1 MMFFNAPE
9 FKVGVLVVTVS
20 GLIAVMSM
28 KVAEGPGI
36 LGSNSKHSFV
46 LQDASGLVRNSSVK
60 MAGIKVGVI
69 DEIVLEAGK
78 ARVKIVIDKGVPL
91 TMSGKVE
98 IRADGILGDKHV
110 ELVPGNP
117 VDPLLPDGSEIFNAS
132 EKGSMDKIMNEVG
145 RITESLGKL
154 SDTLNNA
161 ASEGDQSTTIGRIL
175 RNIET
180 VSKDLSELTGKNK
193 SKIHDIVDQ
202 VHGITA
208 TLDEFINDDSPKGFK
223 KGWQKAV
230 DGLHRID
237 ATLKNIEEITD
248 KVNRGEGTIGRL
260 VNDEETV
267 DELNSAIRNVNDF
280 IGGAAQMETS
290 VDFHSEYLTQ
300 MSDAKS
306 FLSLRI
312 QPGLDRYYELGVVDD
327 PKGLVKSTSTSTEV
341 NGGAPTITDETK
353 TYRNQVKFNA
363 LFAKNFHDF
372 TIKGGIIENSGG
384 VGFDYHLLNR
394 RLRLS
399 LEAFNFNDIYVRAY
413 ARYNLM
419 TGIYAIGGGD
429 NILGRAGEFSSFI
442 GAGIFITNDDLK
454 ALASKVSF

>member
-117 VDPLLPDGSEIFNAS
+117 ADPLLPDGSEIFNAS
-132 EKGSMDKIMNEVG
+132 EKGSLDKIMNEVG

-223 KGWQKAV
+223 RVGRKPSMGF
-230 DGLHRID
+230 
-237 ATLKNIEEITD
+237 IESM
-248 KVNRGEGTIGRL
+248 L
-260 VNDEETV
+260 
-267 DELNSAIRNVNDF
+267 
-280 IGGAAQMETS
+280 
-290 VDFHSEYLTQ
+290 
-300 MSDAKS
+300 
-306 FLSLRI
+306 
-312 QPGLDRYYELGVVDD
+312 P
-327 PKGLVKSTSTSTEV
+327 
-341 NGGAPTITDETK
+341 
-353 TYRNQVKFNA
+353 
-363 LFAKNFHDF
+363 
-372 TIKGGIIENSGG
+372 
-384 VGFDYHLLNR
+384 
-394 RLRLS
+394 
-399 LEAFNFNDIYVRAY
+399 
-413 ARYNLM
+413 
-419 TGIYAIGGGD
+419 
-429 NILGRAGEFSSFI
+429 
-442 GAGIFITNDDLK
+442 
-454 ALASKVSF
+454 